1 MDRSD
6 PKASYRRARQTLS
19 ADVVGATVRCATV
32 REAAA

>member
-6 PKASYRRARQTLS
+6 SEASYRRARQTVP
-19 ADVVGATVRCATV
+19 ADVVGPAVCCATV

>member
-6 PKASYRRARQTLS
+6 SEASDRRARQTVP
-19 ADVVGATVRCATV
+19 ADAVGPAFRCATV

>member
-6 PKASYRRARQTLS
+6 PEASYDRARQTVP
-19 ADVVGATVRCATV
+19 ADVVGSTVRCATV